1 MRIKPP
7 RWMTDKASRAVMA
20 ALKGDARFVGG
31 CVRDTLLKRPIG
43 DIDIATPLF
52 PEEIMRRLAAAK
64 LKAVPTGIAHGTI
77 TAVTEKRPYE
87 ITTLRRDVETFGR
100 QARVAF
106 SADWK
111 EDSARRDFT
120 MNALYL
126 SGEGEVFDYHDG
138 IKDLRAGKVRF
149 VGDPATR
156 IREDVL
162 RLLRFYRFHAWYGRG
177 EADAASRAGC
187 RASTPLLPTLSG
199 ERVQAELLKLLG
211 ASDPLPS
218 LSMMQ
223 EDGVLQRILPKTRDL
238 DVVARLVKIEAK
250 PDALRR
256 LAALLASATDSEA
269 LARKLKFSNAD
280 RERLVALAEPVPLTS
295 DAADQRRLLH
305 RLGRDLYA
313 DRVLL
318 SAAVANDAAN
328 VKKLL
333 AAAAK
338 WKAVAFPLR
347 GADIAAAG
355 VPEGPSIGKL
365 LAEIEAWWE
374 AGDFKATRKQ
384 CLSELQRRLHEAA
397 APA

>member
-52 PEEIMRRLAAAK
+52 PEEIMRRLAAAEI
-64 LKAVPTGIAHGTI
+64 KAVPTGIAHGTI

-87 ITTLRRDVETFGR
+87 ITTLRHDVETFGR

-187 RASTPLLPTLSG
+187 RVSTPLLPTLSG

-295 DAADQRRLLH
+295 DAAAQRQLLH

-355 VPEGPSIGKL
+355 VPEGPAIGKL

-384 CLSELQRRLHEAA
+384 CLSELQRRLHEVA

>member
-1 MRIKPP
+1 
-7 RWMTDKASRAVMA
+7 
-20 ALKGDARFVGG
+20 
-31 CVRDTLLKRPIG
+31 
-43 DIDIATPLF
+43 
-52 PEEIMRRLAAAK
+52 
-64 LKAVPTGIAHGTI
+64 
-77 TAVTEKRPYE
+77 
-87 ITTLRRDVETFGR
+87 
-100 QARVAF
+100 
-106 SADWK
+106 
-111 EDSARRDFT
+111 
-120 MNALYL
+120 
-126 SGEGEVFDYHDG
+126 
-138 IKDLRAGKVRF
+138 
-149 VGDPATR
+149 
-156 IREDVL
+156 
-162 RLLRFYRFHAWYGRG
+162 
-177 EADAASRAGC
+177 
-187 RASTPLLPTLSG
+187 
-199 ERVQAELLKLLG
+199 
-211 ASDPLPS
+211 
-218 LSMMQ
+218 
-223 EDGVLQRILPKTRDL
+223 
-238 DVVARLVKIEAK
+238 VVARLVKIEAK

-256 LAALLASATDSEA
+256 LAALLASASDSEA

-295 DAADQRRLLH
+295 DAAAQRQLLH

-333 AAAAK
+333 GTAAK
-338 WKAVAFPLR
+338 WKPLAFPLR

>member
-7 RWMTDKASRAVMA
+7 AWMTDQASRALMT

-31 CVRDTLLKRPIG
+31 CVRDTILKRPIG

-64 LKAVPTGIAHGTI
+64 IKAVPTGIAHGTI
-77 TAVTEKRPYE
+77 TAVTDKRPYE

-126 SGEGEVFDYHDG
+126 SAEGEVFDYHDG
-138 IKDLRAGKVRF
+138 IKDLRQGKVRF

-177 EADAASRAGC
+177 EADQAARAGC

-199 ERVQAELLKLLG
+199 ERVQAELLKLL
-211 ASDPLPS
+211 AAKNPLPS
-218 LSMMQ
+218 LVLMQ
-223 EDGVLQRILPKTRDL
+223 EDGVLQRILPKARGL
-238 DVVARLVKIEAK
+238 EVLARLLKLEAK

-256 LAALLASATDSEA
+256 LAALVASEGEA

-280 RERLVALAEPVPLTS
+280 RERLVTLSEAVPLTS
-295 DAADQRRLLH
+295 DAAEQRRLLH
-305 RLGRDLYA
+305 RLGRELYV
-313 DRVLL
+313 DRVLVT
-318 SAAVANDAAN
+318 AAIADDTAD

-333 AAAAK
+333 GAAAK
-338 WKAVAFPLR
+338 WKPVAFPLR
-347 GADIAAAG
+347 GADIAVAG
-355 VPEGPSIGKL
+355 VPEGPAIGKL
-365 LAEIEAWWE
+365 LAAIEAWWE
-374 AGDFKATRKQ
+374 SGDFKATRKQ
-384 CLSELQRRLHEAA
+384 CLAELQRRLSETA